1 MGDVYWEEEVLR
13 EIISLSRGGGSQSKR
28 KILIGNIIV
37 REKRTKEKLGQMKG
51 KVCHGRREEKWNS
64 GAWWE
69 GKR

>member
-13 EIISLSRGGGSQSKR
+13 EIISLSRGRGSQSKR
-28 KILIGNIIV
+28 QILIGNIIV
-37 REKRTKEKLGQMKG
+37 REKRTKEKLGQG

-69 GKR
+69 DKR